1 MTRRL
6 NARKPKNARQ
16 ATTPARP
23 IRTRKPSAA
32 ATLVAASAQALAL
45 SIDPAWRAGVTLNLQ
60 LLFKHAA
67 LVNEFPLPD
76 EIEPAPVF
84 RA

>member
-1 MTRRL
+1 MVVL
-6 NARKPKNARQ
+6 
-16 ATTPARP
+16 
-23 IRTRKPSAA
+23 I
-32 ATLVAASAQALAL
+32 AASAQALAL
-45 SIDPAWRAGVTLNLQ
+45 PLDPAWHAVKLNLQ

-67 LVNEFPLPD
+67 LVDEFLLAD

>member
-1 MTRRL
+1 MMRRLKARKRKIARRTRTPIRPVRTRR
-6 NARKPKNARQ
+6 PG
-16 ATTPARP
+16 T
-23 IRTRKPSAA
+23 A